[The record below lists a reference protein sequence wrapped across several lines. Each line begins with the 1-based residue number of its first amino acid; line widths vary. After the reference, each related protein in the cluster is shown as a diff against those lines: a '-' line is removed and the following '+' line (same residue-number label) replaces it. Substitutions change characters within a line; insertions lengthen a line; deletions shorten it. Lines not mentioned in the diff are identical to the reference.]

1 MPLVIWIL
9 AFFGHQGFVIR
20 HWQCAKN
27 MKAKI
32 QDGTKVSVVPR
43 SRTIRI
49 FGVGGAGVQLLD
61 LVIGGEF
68 TGASFAVIDT
78 DGPSLAGSSAPV
90 KIQLETKL
98 MRGLGTGG
106 DPERGRAL
114 AEEQFST
121 LKTACEG
128 ATVVFILA
136 GLGGGAGSGISSVL
150 ARAAKESG
158 ALVLAFVTLPFAC
171 EGNRR
176 QQQAQQGLGELKAV
190 ADGVICLPNQK
201 TFKLIDENTS
211 VLDTFR
217 ITGGLLLESV
227 RGVWR
232 LLTRR
237 GLIQIHFDD
246 LRALVHDRHSES
258 VFASIEAAGVARSRE
273 IVDKLLAHPLL
284 DEGRALAEA
293 DAVLVSLM
301 GGKDLTMSE
310 VNRVME
316 QISRQCEQAQ
326 IIMGAAVDETLK
338 NRLCVT
344 VIAAKNAV
352 SNAEAPETFECA
364 DVSASRSAGRRHVA
378 AIPTHQ
384 PSPPPLNLEQREQM
398 ITRRG
403 GHVRKPGSKML
414 QAQLPLA
421 IISKGR
427 FDKSEPTIHK
437 GEDLDI
443 PTYIRRGVALN

>member
-1 MPLVIWIL
+1 MPKPAV
-9 AFFGHQGFVIR
+9 
-20 HWQCAKN
+20 K
-27 MKAKI
+27 
-32 QDGTKVSVVPR
+32 
-43 SRTIRI
+43 I
-49 FGVGGAGVQLLD
+49 FGVGGTGVQLLD
-61 LVIGGEF
+61 PLLGEEF
-68 TGASFAVIDT
+68 TGATFAAIDT
-78 DGPSLAGSSAPV
+78 DAPSLASCPAPV

-98 MRGLGTGG
+98 LRGLGTGG
-106 DPERGRAL
+106 DPERGCAL

-121 LKTACEG
+121 LTAACEG

-136 GLGGGAGSGISSVL
+136 GLGGGAGSGISPVL
-150 ARAAKESG
+150 ARAAKETG
-158 ALVLAFVTLPFAC
+158 ALVLAFVTLPFEC

-176 QQQAQQGLGELKAV
+176 GQQAQQGLDELRAV

-246 LRALVHDRHSES
+246 LRALIHERHSES
-258 VFASIEAAGVARSRE
+258 VFASIETAGPARSRE
-273 IVDKLLAHPLL
+273 VVEKLLAHPLL

-301 GGKDLTMSE
+301 GGKDLTMAE

-326 IIMGAAVDETLK
+326 IIMGAVVDETLK
-338 NRLCVT
+338 NRLYVT

-352 SNAEAPETFECA
+352 VKAETPAALPERAVSRGATARMAAHTAP
-364 DVSASRSAGRRHVA
+364 ASS
-378 AIPTHQ
+378 
-384 PSPPPLNLEQREQM
+384 PLNLDAREQVLS
-398 ITRRG
+398 RRG
-403 GHVRKPGSKML
+403 GRGRQPGPKML
-414 QAQLPLA
+414 QTQLPLA
-421 IISKGR
+421 IVSKGR

-443 PTYIRRGVALN
+443 PTYIRRGVPLN

>member
-1 MPLVIWIL
+1 M
-9 AFFGHQGFVIR
+9 
-20 HWQCAKN
+20 KN
-27 MKAKI
+27 KSATPAPGPKPAQKPTVKI
-32 QDGTKVSVVPR
+32 
-43 SRTIRI
+43 I
-49 FGVGGAGVQLLD
+49 GVGGAGIQLLD
-61 LVIGGEF
+61 SMIGGEF
-68 TGASFAVIDT
+68 TGATYAVVDT
-78 DGPSLAGSSAPV
+78 DGSSLAASVAPV

-98 MRGLGTGG
+98 LRGLGTGG

-121 LKTACEG
+121 LRTACEG

-150 ARAAKESG
+150 ARAAKETG
-158 ALVLAFVTLPFAC
+158 ALVLGFVTLPFGC

-176 QQQAQQGLGELKAV
+176 QQQAQQGLADLRAV

-201 TFKLIDENTS
+201 TFRLIEENTS

-217 ITGGLLLESV
+217 LTGGLLIESV

-246 LRALVHDRHSES
+246 LRTLLHERHSES
-258 VFASIEAAGVARSRE
+258 VFASVETSGAARSRE
-273 IVDKLLAHPLL
+273 VVEKLLAHPLL

-301 GGKDLTMSE
+301 GGKDLTMAE

-316 QISRQCEQAQ
+316 QISRQCEPAQ

-338 NRLCVT
+338 SRLCVT

-352 SNAEAPETFECA
+352 IPAEATTDLPERA
-364 DVSASRSAGRRHVA
+364 LSPGAMARLAPPAVPVA
-378 AIPTHQ
+378 
-384 PSPPPLNLEQREQM
+384 PPLNLDQREQM
-398 ITRRG
+398 MARRG
-403 GHVRKPGSKML
+403 VRARKPGSRML
-414 QAQLPLA
+414 QTQLPLA
-421 IISKGR
+421 IVSKGR

-437 GEDLDI
+437 GEDLDV

>member
-1 MPLVIWIL
+1 
-9 AFFGHQGFVIR
+9 
-20 HWQCAKN
+20 
-27 MKAKI
+27 MKAK
-32 QDGTKVSVVPR
+32 TETPVAVPK
-43 SRTIRI
+43 TDEKPAVKI

-61 LVIGGEF
+61 IVIGGEF

-78 DGPSLAGSSAPV
+78 DAPSLAASSAPV

-128 ATVVFILA
+128 ATVVFTLA

-150 ARAAKESG
+150 ARAAKETG
-158 ALVLAFVTLPFAC
+158 ALVLAFVTLPFVC

-176 QQQAQQGLGELKAV
+176 QQQAQQGLAELRAV
-190 ADGVICLPNQK
+190 ADGVICLPSQK

-246 LRALVHDRHSES
+246 LRALVHERHSEC
-258 VFASIEAAGVARSRE
+258 VFASIEASGVARSRE
-273 IVDKLLAHPLL
+273 IVDKLLTHPFL

-301 GGKDLTMSE
+301 GGKDLTMAE

-352 SNAEAPETFECA
+352 ARMELPGDSPEQM
-364 DVSASRSAGRRHVA
+364 SSRRPGPMATQAGQA
-378 AIPTHQ
+378 TTA
-384 PSPPPLNLEQREQM
+384 LNLDQREQM
-398 ITRRG
+398 MSRRG
-403 GHVRKPGSKML
+403 TRGRKPGSKML
-414 QAQLPLA
+414 QTQLPLA